1 MAHRILVVDDEQ
13 YMHRLMRYH
22 LARAGCLTLTAV
34 NGREGIEKAAD
45 EAPDLIIL
53 DVMMAEMDGLTALQ
67 HLKKNDATRHIPVI
81 IITANAH
88 ALTREQSETSGAAGF
103 FTKPFSPTRL
113 ILEIKRLLGEAVP
126 G

>member
-1 MAHRILVVDDEQ
+1 MAHKILVVDDEQ

-22 LARAGCLTLTAV
+22 LARAGCVTLAAS
-34 NGREGIEKAAD
+34 NGREALGLATGEK
-45 EAPDLIIL
+45 PDLIIL
-53 DVMMAEMDGLTALQ
+53 DVMMPEMDGLTALQ
-67 HLKKNDATRHIPVI
+67 RLKQNEATRRIPVI

-88 ALTREQSETSGAAGF
+88 ALTREQSEASGAAGF